1 MGVRQIGL
9 SERYKTPDDLPDQI
23 PVFPLHGAI
32 LLPHVTMP
40 LHIFEPRYL
49 MMINDMLIN
58 HRLIGIVQPVDAQS
72 GNESPPGK
80 SAPLRDI
87 GCVGRITSF
96 TEMDDD
102 RLLISLTGVSR
113 FVISHE
119 EVTETPYR
127 TFNVNFKPF
136 AKDLEEGRNEEHID
150 REHLLDVLKDYLES
164 NELTADWESIDRTPN
179 ELLVNTLSMISP
191 YGPEEKQALLEAPD
205 LKARSEVLIALAE
218 MEMAARDDGS
228 GTTLQ

>member
-1 MGVRQIGL
+1 MMCDDVL
-9 SERYKTPDDLPDQI
+9 SD
-23 PVFPLHGAI
+23 
-32 LLPHVTMP
+32 
-40 LHIFEPRYL
+40 
-49 MMINDMLIN
+49 
-58 HRLIGIVQPVDAQS
+58 HRLIGIIQPAEAQS
-72 GNESPPGK
+72 KTETSPDNK
-80 SAPLRDI
+80 VPLRDI
-87 GCVGRITSF
+87 GCVGRLTSF
-96 TEMDDD
+96 SEMDDN

-119 EVTETPYR
+119 EFSENPYR

-136 AKDLEEGRNEEHID
+136 LKDLQTDHQETDID
-150 REHLLDVLKDYLES
+150 RKHLLKVLKEYLES
-164 NELTADWESIDRTPN
+164 NELTADWESIDRTTN